1 MHGRHGLA
9 KNIIQ
14 VVSGSRF
21 AKVKLSH
28 GLFQGDGGALA
39 GFELIDNC
47 PGPSPLELWFM
58 VQTKTCVASMDEM
71 KAGST
76 TMPSCS
82 SRHTTVTR
90 WPGLLLEYRVAATRS
105 VFE

>member
-21 AKVKLSH
+21 VKVKLSH
-28 GLFQGDGGALA
+28 GLFRGDVEALS

-47 PGPSPLELWFM
+47 PGLSPLELWFI

-76 TMPSCS
+76 TLPS
-82 SRHTTVTR
+82 
-90 WPGLLLEYRVAATRS
+90 
-105 VFE
+105 